1 MGLVLD
7 ASIVA
12 CWILPDEQSTKA
24 DHTLGLMERERAFVP
39 SIFEYEIRNILTLNE
54 RRGRL
59 TPEISTTGL
68 KFLSALPIS
77 VDPDLNADEALNLAR
92 KHRLTVY
99 DAAYLELARRKSLPL
114 ATLGAALMAAATAE
128 QVALV

>member
-24 DHTLGLMERERAFVP
+24 DHALGLMERERALVP
-39 SIFEYEIRNILTLNE
+39 SIFGYEIRNILAVNE

-59 TPEISTTGL
+59 TLEISTAGL

-77 VDPDLNADEALNLAR
+77 VDSDMNADEALDLAR

-114 ATLGAALMAAATAE
+114 ATLDAALMAAANAE

>member
-24 DHTLGLMERERAFVP
+24 DHALGLMECERAFVP
-39 SIFEYEIRNILTLNE
+39 SIFEYEIRNILTVNE

-59 TPEISTTGL
+59 TLEVSTAGL

-77 VDPDLNADEALNLAR
+77 VDPDLNADEALSLAS

-114 ATLGAALMAAATAE
+114 ATLDAALIAAANAE
-128 QVALV
+128 GVALI